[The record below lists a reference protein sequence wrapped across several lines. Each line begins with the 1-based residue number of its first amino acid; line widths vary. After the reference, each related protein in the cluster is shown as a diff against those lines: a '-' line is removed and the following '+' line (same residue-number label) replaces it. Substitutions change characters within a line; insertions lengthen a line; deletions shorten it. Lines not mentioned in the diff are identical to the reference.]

1 MPDSIALATCAHHPG
16 FVANDDAPVQAAFER
31 RDIAAPLLRWDD
43 PDIDWS
49 SFDAVIIRTTWD
61 YTERP
66 REFLAW
72 CDRVGERVRLI
83 NPPDLVRWNLDKIY
97 LRDLERA
104 GLPIVPTRWLE
115 PAGERSLDAALAA
128 TDWREIICKPSVGA
142 GASGLLRARYDKPHA
157 EEADRV
163 RTHCDAL
170 LARGPVLVQPWLPS
184 ILDRGETSVVIFE
197 GEVSHAVRKTPA
209 PGDFRVQIE
218 FGGRYEVVE
227 PTHEQR
233 RVALGAWDAGRA
245 RGEALYARVDLVE
258 PAPDAP
264 AIIELEMVEPELF
277 FPMVDHAADRFTDAV
292 LARLERQAHPGRSAP
307 RG

>member
-1 MPDSIALATCAHHPG
+1 MPVTIALATCAHHPG
-16 FVANDDAPVQAAFER
+16 FVANDDAPVQAAFAR
-31 RDIAAPLLRWDD
+31 RGIDAPLLRWDD

-49 SFDAVIIRTTWD
+49 SFDAVVIRTTWD

-83 NPPDLVRWNLDKIY
+83 NPPDLVRWNLDKVY
-97 LRDLERA
+97 LRDLEHA

-115 PAGERSLDAALAA
+115 PTGERSLDAALAA
-128 TDWREIICKPSVGA
+128 TGWGEIICKPSVGA
-142 GASGLLRARYDKPHA
+142 GASGLLRVKVGEPHA
-157 EEADRV
+157 DERARA
-163 RTHCDAL
+163 HCDAL
-170 LARGPVLVQPWLPS
+170 LAQGPVLVQPWLPS
-184 ILDRGETSVVIFE
+184 ILGRGETSVVIFE

-227 PTHEQR
+227 PTPEQR
-233 RVALGAWDAGRA
+233 RVALGAWEAGCA

-258 PAPDAP
+258 PEPEAP

-277 FPMVDHAADRFTDAV
+277 FPMVDRAADRFADAIGAR
-292 LARLERQAHPGRSAP
+292 LARSAR